1 MLLNRRDFLK
11 RCRDVSVVAFGAEV
25 FAADIAEGFMKI
37 ASANRPLVSFIQGQ
51 SCTGCSV
58 SLTYGNETNFIEFIM
73 KLIRLQVHP
82 NLSFS
87 QGESYM
93 EMLDAVS
100 AQGGHVLVVEGSIPA
115 KMKKACML
123 GEHTLYDELKKHM
136 ENAFAVV
143 ALGACSCFGGIPAS
157 NMNETGAISVE
168 QYMKENKINKPLIKI
183 PGCPIQPDRFMGTV
197 AYIIATGRLPELNN
211 GIPVQYFGE
220 LIHNNC
226 TRFQYFS
233 QDLYLEDFHTDKHT
247 CLLKRGC
254 RGTITKAD
262 CPTRRWNGGVSVCIE
277 SNTPCIG
284 CVSSEWPFK
293 NNIYVDSK
301 NVEDLP
307 WTDFKRFSEKGGR

>member
-1 MLLNRRDFLK
+1 MLSRRDFLK
-11 RCRDVSVVAFGAEV
+11 RCRDISIVAFGAEI
-25 FAADIAEGFMKI
+25 FASDIAEGFMKI
-37 ASANRPLVSFIQGQ
+37 ASSSRPLVSFIQGQ

-58 SLTYGNETNFIEFIM
+58 SLTYGNETNFIDFIM

-93 EMLDAVS
+93 EMLESVS
-100 AQGGHVLVVEGSIPA
+100 AKGGHVLVVEGSIPA

-123 GEHTLYDELKKHM
+123 GEHTLYDDLEKHM
-136 ENAFAVV
+136 KNAFAVIS
-143 ALGACSCFGGIPAS
+143 LGACACFGGIPAS

-168 QYMKENKINKPLIKI
+168 KYMSEKGINKPHIKI

-197 AYIIATGRLPELNN
+197 AYIIATGGLPKLEN

-226 TRFQYFS
+226 PRFQYFS
-233 QDLYLEDFHTDKHT
+233 QDIYLNDFNKDKHT

-262 CPTRRWNGGVSVCIE
+262 CPTRRWNGSVNVCIE

-284 CVSSEWPFK
+284 CVSEHWPFASD
-293 NNIYVDSK
+293 IYIDAK
-301 NVEDLP
+301 NVEDEP
-307 WTDFKRFSEKGGR
+307 WSSFKKLSERGVKR